1 MFVFGTA
8 GHIDHGKTALI
19 YALTSIDTD
28 RLPEEKE
35 RGMTIDLGFAWMKL
49 PSGEKVGIVDVPG
62 HENLI
67 KNMIAGATGIDAVI
81 LVVDANEGWMPQT
94 EEHFQI
100 IDLLDIKYG
109 IIAITKIDLVDQIRL
124 NFVEKQ
130 IKERLKNTVL
140 FNAPVVKVSTVKNI
154 GIEQIKSTIQN
165 LILRMKPKKDIGK
178 PRLSIDRVFNI
189 KGSGTVVTGTLIGGA
204 LHQGMEAT
212 IFPSYKKIRLRSLQ
226 AYKEKV
232 EKALPGS
239 RLALNL
245 VGTEKKELHRGDII
259 FGTKQ
264 IKAGKNI
271 DVWIQLLPQLKKYS
285 LTNGSELFFF
295 TGTKEVL
302 AKVILNQKKSFKP
315 GETGFVQL
323 RFKEPLATYL
333 GDRFILRIPSPPKTI
348 GGGLIIDPLAHKHHF
363 KDKDIVT
370 LLQKRAKLNLG
381 ELVLIELKKNTL
393 IKKDNFLIN
402 SNYADSEIKEVVES
416 LKKQAEIIVTN
427 SWLIDKNYWQEQ
439 KTKFMNRLNQEY
451 ELYPLQTGFPLKRL
465 SREYELYPLQTGFP
479 LNKFQ
484 SYFYY
489 LKPEIFNKL
498 IGFLINANKIGLE
511 KGIIFLLSRK
521 PKISSQQK
529 VLISKILKILK
540 DNPTN
545 PPNEK
550 TLISQIAGGKEIIDF
565 LIQEGEIVKL
575 SDGILLESKNYDIM
589 KNKLID
595 FLKINDS
602 ISIAQVRE
610 LLGISRKYIIPLLNK
625 LDGEKITQR
634 KENVRILKTKLS

>member
-49 PSGEKVGIVDVPG
+49 PSGENVGIVDVPG

-81 LVVDANEGWMPQT
+81 LVVDVNEGWMPQT

-109 IIAITKIDLVDQIRL
+109 IIAITKIDLVDQTRL

-130 IKERLKNTVL
+130 IKERLKNTTL
-140 FNAPVVKVSTVKNI
+140 FNAPIVKVSTVNNI
-154 GIEQIKSTIQN
+154 GIDQMKLAIQD
-165 LILRMKPKKDIGK
+165 LIPRMKPKRDIGK
-178 PRLSIDRVFNI
+178 QRLSIDRVFNI
-189 KGSGTVVTGTLIGGA
+189 KGSGTVVTGTLIGGT
-204 LHQGMEAT
+204 LHQGMEVT
-212 IFPSYKKIRLRSLQ
+212 IFPSYRKTRIRNLQ
-226 AYKEKV
+226 TYKEKT
-232 EKALPGS
+232 EKAFPGS
-239 RLALNL
+239 RVALNL
-245 VGTEKKELHRGDII
+245 VGIEKNELHRGDIV

-264 IKAGKNI
+264 IKASKNI
-271 DVWIQLLPQLKKYS
+271 DVQIQLLPQLKKYS
-285 LTNGSELFFF
+285 LANRSEVVFF
-295 TGTKEVL
+295 TGTKEIL
-302 AKVILNQKKSFKP
+302 AKIFFPETKPLQP
-315 GETGFVQL
+315 GETGFAQL

-348 GGGLIIDPLAHKHHF
+348 GGGLIVDPLAHKHHF
-363 KDKDIVT
+363 KDKDI
-370 LLQKRAKLNLG
+370 LHFLQTRIKFDLR
-381 ELVLIELKKNTL
+381 ELVLTELKKNIF
-393 IKKDNFLIN
+393 IKKDNLLIN
-402 SNYADSEIKEVVES
+402 SNYADSEIRKVVEL
-416 LKKQAEIIVTN
+416 LKKQGEIITTN
-427 SWLIDKNYWQEQ
+427 SWLIEKNYWQEQ
-439 KTKFMNRLNQEY
+439 IIKFMNKLNQ
-451 ELYPLQTGFPLKRL
+451 
-465 SREYELYPLQTGFP
+465 EYELYPLQTGFP

-489 LKPEIFNKL
+489 LKPEIFNYLIDSLINTDK
-498 IGFLINANKIGLE
+498 IGFK

-521 PKISSQQK
+521 PKISSQQE

-550 TLISQIAGGKEIIDF
+550 KLISQIAGSKEIIDF

-575 SDGILLESKNYDIM
+575 SNGILLESKNYDIM

-595 FLKINDS
+595 FLKRNGS

-625 LDGEKITQR
+625 MDEEKITQR
-634 KENVRILKTKLS
+634 RENVRILKTKLG

>member
-100 IDLLDIKYG
+100 VDLLDIKYG
-109 IIAITKIDLVDQIRL
+109 IIAITKIDLVDQTRL
-124 NFVEKQ
+124 NIVEKQ

-154 GIEQIKSTIQN
+154 GIDQIKSAIQN
-165 LILRMKPKKDIGK
+165 LISQMKPKRDIGK
-178 PRLSIDRVFNI
+178 PRLFIDRVFNI
-189 KGSGTVVTGTLIGGA
+189 KGSGTVVTGTLMGGT
-204 LHQGMEAT
+204 LHQGMEVT
-212 IFPSYKKIRLRSLQ
+212 IFPSYKKTRLRNLQ
-226 AYKEKV
+226 TYKEKV
-232 EKALPGS
+232 EKAFPGS
-239 RLALNL
+239 RVALNL
-245 VGTEKKELHRGDII
+245 VGMEKNELHRGDIV

-264 IKAGKNI
+264 IKASKNI
-271 DVWIQLLPQLKKYS
+271 DVQIQLLPRLKKYS
-285 LTNGSELFFF
+285 LANRSEVLFF
-295 TGTKEVL
+295 TGTKEIL
-302 AKVILNQKKSFKP
+302 AKIFSPETKSFQSD
-315 GETGFVQL
+315 ETGFAQL

-363 KDKDIVT
+363 KDRDA
-370 LLQKRAKLNLG
+370 LHFLQKRIKFDLR
-381 ELVLIELKKNTL
+381 ELVLTELKKNIF
-393 IKKDNFLIN
+393 IKKDNLLIN
-402 SNYADSEIKEVVES
+402 SNYADSEIKEAVEQF
-416 LKKQAEIIVTN
+416 KKQGEIITTN

-439 KTKFMNRLNQEY
+439 KTKFINRLN
-451 ELYPLQTGFPLKRL
+451 
-465 SREYELYPLQTGFP
+465 REYELYPLQAGFP

-489 LKPEIFNKL
+489 LKPEIFNHL
-498 IGFLINANKIGLE
+498 IDSLINSDKIGLK
-511 KGIIFLLSRK
+511 KGIIFLTSRE

-529 VLISKILKILK
+529 VLISKIFKILK
-540 DNPTN
+540 DNPTS

-565 LIQEGEIVKL
+565 LIQEGEIIKL

-595 FLKINDS
+595 FLKINGS

-625 LDGEKITQR
+625 MDEEKITQR
-634 KENVRILKTKLS
+634 KENVRILKAKLG

>member
-100 IDLLDIKYG
+100 VDLLDIKYS
-109 IIAITKIDLVDQIRL
+109 IIVITKIDLVDQTRL

-140 FNAPVVKVSTVKNI
+140 SNAPIVKVSTVKNI
-154 GIEQIKSTIQN
+154 GIDQIKLAIQD
-165 LILRMKPKKDIGK
+165 LIPRMKPKRDIGK
-178 PRLSIDRVFNI
+178 PRLFIDRVFNI
-189 KGSGTVVTGTLIGGA
+189 KGSGTVVTGTLIGGT
-204 LHQGMEAT
+204 LHQGMEVT
-212 IFPSYKKIRLRSLQ
+212 IFPSYKKTRLKSLQ
-226 AYKEKV
+226 TYKEKV
-232 EKALPGS
+232 EKAFPGS
-239 RLALNL
+239 RVALNL
-245 VGTEKKELHRGDII
+245 VGMEKNELHRGDIV
-259 FGTKQ
+259 FETKQ
-264 IKAGKNI
+264 IKASKNI
-271 DVWIQLLPQLKKYS
+271 DVRIQLLPQVKKYS

-295 TGTKEVL
+295 TGTKEIL
-302 AKVILNQKKSFKP
+302 AKVILNQKKYFEP
-315 GETGFVQL
+315 GETGFAQL
-323 RFKEPLATYL
+323 RFRESLATYL

-348 GGGLIIDPLAHKHHF
+348 GGGLIIDPLAYKHHF
-363 KDKDIVT
+363 KHKDVVT
-370 LLQKRAKLNLG
+370 LLQKRAKLDLD
-381 ELVLIELKKNTL
+381 ELVLTELKKNIFIEKNNL
-393 IKKDNFLIN
+393 LNN
-402 SNYADSEIKEVVES
+402 SNYADSEIKEIVES
-416 LKKQAEIIVTN
+416 LKKQAEIIATN
-427 SWLIDKNYWQEQ
+427 SWLIDKNYWQGQ
-439 KTKFMNRLNQEY
+439 KTKFMN
-451 ELYPLQTGFPLKRL
+451 RL
-465 SREYELYPLQTGFP
+465 SREYELYPLQAGFP
-479 LNKFQ
+479 SNKFQ

-489 LKPEIFNKL
+489 LKPEIFNNL
-498 IGFLINANKIGLE
+498 IDSLINTDKIGLK
-511 KGIIFLLSRK
+511 KGIIFLTSRK

-529 VLISKILKILK
+529 ILISKILKILK

-595 FLKINDS
+595 FLKVNGS

-610 LLGISRKYIIPLLNK
+610 LLGLSRKYIIPLLNK
-625 LDGEKITQR
+625 MDEEKITQR
-634 KENVRILKTKLS
+634 KENVRILKTKFE

>member
-35 RGMTIDLGFAWMKL
+35 RGMTIDLGFAWTKL

-100 IDLLDIKYG
+100 VDLLDIKYG
-109 IIAITKIDLVDQIRL
+109 IIAITKIDLVDQTRL
-124 NFVEKQ
+124 NIVEKQ
-130 IKERLKNTVL
+130 IKEKLKNTAL
-140 FNAPVVKVSTVKNI
+140 FNAPIVKISTVKNI
-154 GIEQIKSTIQN
+154 GIDRIKLAIKK
-165 LILRMKPKKDIGK
+165 LIPQMKPKKDIGK
-178 PRLSIDRVFNI
+178 PRLSIDRIFNI
-189 KGSGTVVTGTLIGGA
+189 KGSGTVVTGTLIGGT

-212 IFPSYKKIRLRSLQ
+212 IFPSYKKTRLRSLQ
-226 AYKEKV
+226 SYKEKV
-232 EKALPGS
+232 KKAFPGS
-239 RLALNL
+239 RVALNL

-264 IKAGKNI
+264 IKASKNI
-271 DVWIQLLPQLKKYS
+271 DVQIQLLPQLKKYS
-285 LTNGSELFFF
+285 LANGSELFFF

-302 AKVILNQKKSFKP
+302 AKVILNQKKYLQA
-315 GETGFVQL
+315 GETEFAQL
-323 RFKEPLATYL
+323 RFKEPLVTYL
-333 GDRFILRIPSPPKTI
+333 GDHFILRIPSPPKTI
-348 GGGLIIDPLAHKHHF
+348 GGGLIVDPLAHKHHF
-363 KDKDIVT
+363 KDKNIVT
-370 LLQKRAKLNLG
+370 LLQKRAKLDLG
-381 ELVLIELKKNTL
+381 QLVLTELKKNIF
-393 IKKDNFLIN
+393 IKKNNLLIN
-402 SNYADSEIKEVVES
+402 SNYADSKIMEVVES
-416 LKKQAEIIVTN
+416 LKKQAEIIATN

-439 KTKFMNRLNQEY
+439 KTKFMSRLNQEY
-451 ELYPLQTGFPLKRL
+451 ELYPLQA
-465 SREYELYPLQTGFP
+465 GFP

-489 LKPEIFNKL
+489 LKPEIFNHL
-498 IGFLINANKIGLE
+498 IDSLINSDKIGLK
-511 KGIIFLLSRK
+511 KGIIFLTSRK

-529 VLISKILKILK
+529 VLISKIFKILK
-540 DNPTN
+540 DNPTC

-595 FLKINDS
+595 FLKINGS

-625 LDGEKITQR
+625 MDEEKITQR

>member
-100 IDLLDIKYG
+100 VNLLDIKYG
-109 IIAITKIDLVDQIRL
+109 IIAITKIDLVDQARL
-124 NFVEKQ
+124 DMVEKQ

-140 FNAPVVKVSTVKNI
+140 FNVPIVKVSTIKNI
-154 GIEQIKSTIQN
+154 GIDQTKSAIQD
-165 LILRMKPKKDIGK
+165 LIPRMKPKRDIEK

-189 KGSGTVVTGTLIGGA
+189 KGSGTVVTGTLIGGT
-204 LHQGMEAT
+204 LHQGMEVT
-212 IFPSYKKIRLRSLQ
+212 TFPSYKKTRLRSLQ
-226 AYKEKV
+226 TYKEKV
-232 EKALPGS
+232 EKAFPGS
-239 RLALNL
+239 RVALNL
-245 VGTEKKELHRGDII
+245 VGMEKNELHRGDIV

-264 IKAGKNI
+264 IKSSKNI
-271 DVWIQLLPQLKKYS
+271 DVRIQLLPQLKKYS

-295 TGTKEVL
+295 TGTKEIL
-302 AKVILNQKKSFKP
+302 AKVILNQKKYFEP
-315 GETGFVQL
+315 GETGFAQL
-323 RFKEPLATYL
+323 RFKEPLVTYL

-363 KDKDIVT
+363 KDKNIVT
-370 LLQKRAKLNLG
+370 LLRKREKLDLG
-381 ELVLIELKKNTL
+381 ELVLIELKKNTFV
-393 IKKDNFLIN
+393 KKDNLLIN
-402 SNYADSEIKEVVES
+402 SNYADSEIKKAVES
-416 LKKQAEIIVTN
+416 LKKQGEIIATN

-439 KTKFMNRLNQEY
+439 KTKFM
-451 ELYPLQTGFPLKRL
+451 KRL

-489 LKPEIFNKL
+489 LKPEILNNL
-498 IGFLINANKIGLE
+498 IESLISTDKIGLK
-511 KGIIFLLSRK
+511 KGIIFFLFHK

-529 VLISKILKILK
+529 ILISKILKILK
-540 DNPTN
+540 DNPAN

-550 TLISQIAGGKEIIDF
+550 TLISQITGGKEIIDF
-565 LIQEGEIVKL
+565 LIQEGEITKL
-575 SDGILLESKNYDIM
+575 SDGILLESKNYDII
-589 KNKLID
+589 KSKLID
-595 FLKINDS
+595 FLKMNGS

-625 LDGEKITQR
+625 MDEEKITQR
-634 KENVRILKTKLS
+634 KENVRILKTKLG

>member
-81 LVVDANEGWMPQT
+81 LVIDANEGWMPQT

-100 IDLLDIKYG
+100 VDLLDIKYG
-109 IIAITKIDLVDQIRL
+109 IIAITKIDLVDQSRL

-130 IKERLKNTVL
+130 IKDRLKNTAF
-140 FNAPVVKVSTVKNI
+140 FNAPLVKVSTVKNI
-154 GIEQIKSTIQN
+154 GIDGIKSAIQD
-165 LILRMKPKKDIGK
+165 LIPQMKPKRDIGK

-189 KGSGTVVTGTLIGGA
+189 KGSGTVVTGTLVGGT
-204 LHQGMEAT
+204 LHQGMEVT
-212 IFPSYKKIRLRSLQ
+212 IFPSYKKSRLRSLQ

-232 EKALPGS
+232 EKAFPGS
-239 RLALNL
+239 RVALNL
-245 VGTEKKELHRGDII
+245 VGMEKNELRRGDIV

-264 IKAGKNI
+264 IKASKNI
-271 DVWIQLLPQLKKYS
+271 DARIQLLPQLKKYS
-285 LTNGSELFFF
+285 LTNRTELFFSI
-295 TGTKEVL
+295 GTKEIL
-302 AKVILNQKKSFKP
+302 AKVILRQKEYFKA
-315 GETGFVQL
+315 GETGFAQL
-323 RFKEPLATYL
+323 RFKEPMATYL

-348 GGGLIIDPLAHKHHF
+348 GGGLIVDPLAHKHHF
-363 KDKDIVT
+363 KDKDI
-370 LLQKRAKLNLG
+370 LHFLQRRIKFDLR
-381 ELVLIELKKNTL
+381 ELVLTEVKKNIF
-393 IKKDNFLIN
+393 IKKDNLLIN
-402 SNYADSEIKEVVES
+402 SNYADSEIGEVVEP
-416 LKKQAEIIVTN
+416 LKKQGEIIATN

-439 KTKFMNRLNQEY
+439 KTKFINRLN
-451 ELYPLQTGFPLKRL
+451 
-465 SREYELYPLQTGFP
+465 REYELYPLQTGFP
-479 LNKFQ
+479 SNKFQ
-484 SYFYY
+484 SYFFY
-489 LKPEIFNKL
+489 LKPELFNYL
-498 IGFLINANKIGLE
+498 IDSLINTDKMGLK

-529 VLISKILKILK
+529 ILISKILKILK

-550 TLISQIAGGKEIIDF
+550 TLISQIARGKEIIDF
-565 LIQEGEIVKL
+565 LIQEGEIIKL
-575 SDGILLESKNYDIM
+575 SEGILLESKNYDIM

-595 FLKINDS
+595 FLKINGS

-625 LDGEKITQR
+625 MDEEKITQR
-634 KENVRILKTKLS
+634 KENVRILKTKLG

>member
-35 RGMTIDLGFAWMKL
+35 RGMTIDLGFAWIKL
-49 PSGEKVGIVDVPG
+49 SSGEKVGIVDVPG

-109 IIAITKIDLVDQIRL
+109 IIAITKIDLVDQTRL

-130 IKERLKNTVL
+130 IKERLKKTAL
-140 FNAPVVKVSTVKNI
+140 FNALIAKVSTVNNI
-154 GIEQIKSTIQN
+154 GIDQIKFAIQD
-165 LILRMKPKKDIGK
+165 LISRMKPKRDVGK

-189 KGSGTVVTGTLIGGA
+189 KGSGTVVTGTLIGGT
-204 LHQGMEAT
+204 LHSGMEVT
-212 IFPSYKKIRLRSLQ
+212 IFPSYKKARLRNLQ
-226 AYKEKV
+226 TYKEKT
-232 EKALPGS
+232 EKAFPGS
-239 RLALNL
+239 RVALNL
-245 VGTEKKELHRGDII
+245 AGMGKNELHRGDIV
-259 FGTKQ
+259 FGSKQ
-264 IKAGKNI
+264 IKASKNI
-271 DVWIQLLPQLKKYS
+271 DVQIKLLPQLKKYS
-285 LTNGSELFFF
+285 LTNRSELFFF
-295 TGTKEVL
+295 TGTKETLV
-302 AKVILNQKKSFKP
+302 KVILNQKEYFKS
-315 GETGFVQL
+315 GETGFAQL

-333 GDRFILRIPSPPKTI
+333 GDRFILRTPSPPRTI
-348 GGGLIIDPLAHKHHF
+348 GGGLIVDPLAHKHHF
-363 KDKDIVT
+363 KDKNI
-370 LLQKRAKLNLG
+370 LHFLQKRIKFDLK
-381 ELVLIELKKNTL
+381 ELVFSELKKNIL
-393 IKKDNFLIN
+393 IKKDNLLTN
-402 SNYADSEIKEVVES
+402 SNYADSEIREVVES
-416 LKKQAEIIVTN
+416 LKKQGEIINTN

-439 KTKFMNRLNQEY
+439 KTKFMNKLDQEY
-451 ELYPLQTGFPLKRL
+451 ELYPLQTSFL
-465 SREYELYPLQTGFP
+465 

-489 LKPEIFNKL
+489 LKPEIFNYL
-498 IGFLINANKIGLE
+498 VNSLMNTSKISLE

-529 VLISKILKILK
+529 ILISEILKILK
-540 DNPTN
+540 GSPTN
-545 PPNEK
+545 PPNQK
-550 TLISQIAGGKEIIDF
+550 TLISQIAGSKEIIDF
-565 LIQEGEIVKL
+565 LIQEGEIIKL
-575 SDGILLESKNYDIM
+575 SDGILLESKNYDMM

-595 FLKINDS
+595 FLKLNGS
-602 ISIAQVRE
+602 ISVAQVRE

-625 LDGEKITQR
+625 MDEEKITQR

>member
-35 RGMTIDLGFAWMKL
+35 RGMTIDLGFAWVKL

-154 GIEQIKSTIQN
+154 GIEQIKSAIQN

-232 EKALPGS
+232 KKALPGS
-239 RLALNL
+239 RVALNL

-264 IKAGKNI
+264 IKASKNI
-271 DVWIQLLPQLKKYS
+271 DVRIQLLPQLKKYS

-302 AKVILNQKKSFKP
+302 AKVILNQKKYFDP
-315 GETGFVQL
+315 GETGFAQL
-323 RFKEPLATYL
+323 RFKEPQVTYL

-348 GGGLIIDPLAHKHHF
+348 GGGLIVDPLAHKHHF
-363 KDKDIVT
+363 KDRDA
-370 LLQKRAKLNLG
+370 LHFLQKRIKFDLR
-381 ELVLIELKKNTL
+381 EVVLTELKKNIF
-393 IKKDNFLIN
+393 IKKNNLLIS
-402 SNYADSEIKEVVES
+402 SNYADSKIMEVVES
-416 LKKQAEIIVTN
+416 LKKQAEIIATN

-451 ELYPLQTGFPLKRL
+451 ELYPLQTGFPL
-465 SREYELYPLQTGFP
+465 
-479 LNKFQ
+479 NKFQ

-489 LKPEIFNKL
+489 LKPEIFSNL
-498 IGFLINANKIGLE
+498 ISFLINANKIGLE

-529 VLISKILKILK
+529 ILISKILKILK

-550 TLISQIAGGKEIIDF
+550 ILISQIAGGKEIIDF
-565 LIQEGEIVKL
+565 LIQEGEIIKL
-575 SDGILLESKNYDIM
+575 SEGILLESKNYDIM

-595 FLKINDS
+595 FLKINGS

-625 LDGEKITQR
+625 LDKEKITQR
-634 KENVRILKTKLS
+634 KENVRILKTKLG

>member
-81 LVVDANEGWMPQT
+81 LVIDANEGWMPQT

-100 IDLLDIKYG
+100 VDLLDIKYG
-109 IIAITKIDLVDQIRL
+109 IIAITKIDLVDQSRL

-130 IKERLKNTVL
+130 IKDRLKNTAF
-140 FNAPVVKVSTVKNI
+140 FNAPLVKVSTVKNI
-154 GIEQIKSTIQN
+154 GIDRIKSAIQD
-165 LILRMKPKKDIGK
+165 LIPQMKPKRDIEK

-189 KGSGTVVTGTLIGGA
+189 KGSGTVVTGTLIGGT
-204 LHQGMEAT
+204 LHQGMEVT
-212 IFPSYKKIRLRSLQ
+212 IFPSYKKSRLRSLQ

-232 EKALPGS
+232 EKAFPGS
-239 RLALNL
+239 RVALNL
-245 VGTEKKELHRGDII
+245 VGMEKNELRRGDIV

-264 IKAGKNI
+264 IKASKNI
-271 DVWIQLLPQLKKYS
+271 DARIQLLPQLKKYS
-285 LTNGSELFFF
+285 LTNRTELFFSI
-295 TGTKEVL
+295 GTKEIL
-302 AKVILNQKKSFKP
+302 AKVILRQKEYFKA
-315 GETGFVQL
+315 GETGFAQL
-323 RFKEPLATYL
+323 RFKVPMATYL

-348 GGGLIIDPLAHKHHF
+348 GGGLIVDPLAHKHHF
-363 KDKDIVT
+363 KDKDI
-370 LLQKRAKLNLG
+370 LHFLQRRIKFDLR
-381 ELVLIELKKNTL
+381 ELVLTEVKKNIF
-393 IKKDNFLIN
+393 IKKDNLLIN
-402 SNYADSEIKEVVES
+402 SNYADSEIKEVVEP
-416 LKKQAEIIVTN
+416 LKKQGEIIATN

-439 KTKFMNRLNQEY
+439 KTKFINRLN
-451 ELYPLQTGFPLKRL
+451 
-465 SREYELYPLQTGFP
+465 REYELYPLQTGFP
-479 LNKFQ
+479 SNKFQ

-489 LKPEIFNKL
+489 LKPELFNYL
-498 IGFLINANKIGLE
+498 IDSLINTDKMGLK

-529 VLISKILKILK
+529 ILISKILKILK

-550 TLISQIAGGKEIIDF
+550 TLISQIARGKEIIDF
-565 LIQEGEIVKL
+565 LIQEGEIIKL
-575 SDGILLESKNYDIM
+575 SEGILLESKNYDIM

-595 FLKINDS
+595 FLKINGS

-625 LDGEKITQR
+625 MDEEKITQR
-634 KENVRILKTKLS
+634 KENVRILKTKLG

>member
-67 KNMIAGATGIDAVI
+67 KNMIAGASGIDAVI
-81 LVVDANEGWMPQT
+81 LVIDANEGWMPQT

-100 IDLLDIKYG
+100 VDLLDIKYG
-109 IIAITKIDLVDQIRL
+109 IIAITKIDLVDQTRL
-124 NFVEKQ
+124 NSVEKQ
-130 IKERLKNTVL
+130 IKERLKNTAL
-140 FNAPVVKVSTVKNI
+140 FNAPIVKVSTVKNI
-154 GIEQIKSTIQN
+154 GIDRIKSAIQD
-165 LILRMKPKKDIGK
+165 LIPRMKPKRDIGK

-189 KGSGTVVTGTLIGGA
+189 KGSGTVVTGTLIGGIFR
-204 LHQGMEAT
+204 QGMEVT
-212 IFPSYKKIRLRSLQ
+212 IFPSYKKTRLRSLQ
-226 AYKEKV
+226 TYKEKV
-232 EKALPGS
+232 EKAFPGS
-239 RLALNL
+239 RVALNL
-245 VGTEKKELHRGDII
+245 VGMEKNELHRGDIV

-271 DVWIQLLPQLKKYS
+271 DVRMQLLSKLKKYS
-285 LTNGSELFFF
+285 LTNRSELFFF
-295 TGTKEVL
+295 TGTKEIL
-302 AKVILNQKKSFKP
+302 AKVILNQKKYFEP
-315 GETGFVQL
+315 DEIGFAQL

-348 GGGLIIDPLAHKHHF
+348 GGGLIVDPLAYKHHF
-363 KDKDIVT
+363 KDKDIVN
-370 LLQKRAKLNLG
+370 LLQKRAKLSLG
-381 ELVLIELKKNTL
+381 KLILTELKKVSF
-393 IKKDNFLIN
+393 IKKDDLLIN
-402 SNYADSEIKEVVES
+402 SNYSDSEIRKVVEL
-416 LKKQAEIIVTN
+416 LKKQGELIITN
-427 SWLIDKNYWQEQ
+427 SWLINKNYWQEQ

-451 ELYPLQTGFPLKRL
+451 ELYPLQTGFPL
-465 SREYELYPLQTGFP
+465 
-479 LNKFQ
+479 NKFQ

-489 LKPEIFNKL
+489 LKAEIFNYL
-498 IGFLINANKIGLE
+498 IDSLINTDKIGLK
-511 KGIIFLLSRK
+511 KGVLFLLSRK

-529 VLISKILKILK
+529 VLIFKILKILT

-550 TLISQIAGGKEIIDF
+550 MLISQIAGGKEIIDF
-565 LIQEGEIVKL
+565 LIQEGEIIKL
-575 SDGILLESKNYDIM
+575 SEGILLENKNYDIM

-595 FLKINDS
+595 FLKINGS

-625 LDGEKITQR
+625 MDEEKITQR
-634 KENVRILKTKLS
+634 RENVRILKTKLG

>member
-49 PSGEKVGIVDVPG
+49 PSGEKIGIVDVPG

-81 LVVDANEGWMPQT
+81 LVIDANEGWMPQT

-100 IDLLDIKYG
+100 VELLNIKYG
-109 IIAITKIDLVDQIRL
+109 IIAITKIDLVDQTRL

-130 IKERLKNTVL
+130 IKERLKNTEL
-140 FNAPVVKVSTVKNI
+140 FNAPIVKVSTVKNI
-154 GIEQIKSTIQN
+154 GIDQIKSAIQH
-165 LILRMKPKKDIGK
+165 LIPRMKQKGDIEK

-189 KGSGTVVTGTLIGGA
+189 KGSGTVVTGTLIGGT
-204 LHQGMEAT
+204 LHQGMEVT
-212 IFPSYKKIRLRSLQ
+212 IFPSYKKARLRSLQ
-226 AYKEKV
+226 TYKEKV
-232 EKALPGS
+232 EKAFPGS
-239 RLALNL
+239 RVALNL
-245 VGTEKKELHRGDII
+245 AGMKKNELHRGDIV

-264 IKAGKNI
+264 IKASKNI
-271 DVWIQLLPQLKKYS
+271 DVRIQLLPQLKKYS
-285 LTNGSELFFF
+285 LTNRSELFFF
-295 TGTKEVL
+295 TGTKEIL
-302 AKVILNQKKSFKP
+302 AKVILNQKEYFKP
-315 GETGFVQL
+315 GETGFAQL
-323 RFKEPLATYL
+323 RFKEPLVTYL
-333 GDRFILRIPSPPKTI
+333 GDRFILRIPSPPQTV
-348 GGGLIIDPLAHKHHF
+348 GGGLIVDPLAHKHHF
-363 KDKDIVT
+363 KDKDI
-370 LLQKRAKLNLG
+370 LHFLQTRIKFDLR
-381 ELVLIELKKNTL
+381 ELVLTELEKNIF
-393 IKKDNFLIN
+393 IKKDNLLIN
-402 SNYADSEIKEVVES
+402 SNYADSEIREVVES
-416 LKKQAEIIVTN
+416 LKKQGEIITTN

-451 ELYPLQTGFPLKRL
+451 ELYPLQTGFPL
-465 SREYELYPLQTGFP
+465 
-479 LNKFQ
+479 NKFQ

-489 LKPEIFNKL
+489 LKPEIFNNL
-498 IGFLINANKIGLE
+498 IDFLINTDKIGLQ

-529 VLISKILKILK
+529 ILISKILKILK

-550 TLISQIAGGKEIIDF
+550 KLISQIAGGKEIIDF

-595 FLKINDS
+595 FLIINGS

-625 LDGEKITQR
+625 IDEEKITQR
-634 KENVRILKTKLS
+634 KENVRILKTKLG

>member
-49 PSGEKVGIVDVPG
+49 PSGENVGIVDVPG

-81 LVVDANEGWMPQT
+81 LVIDANEGWMPQT

-109 IIAITKIDLVDQIRL
+109 IIAITKIDLIDQTRL

-130 IKERLKNTVL
+130 IKERLKNTTL
-140 FNAPVVKVSTVKNI
+140 FNAPIVKVSTVNNI
-154 GIEQIKSTIQN
+154 GIDQMKLAIQD
-165 LILRMKPKKDIGK
+165 LIPRMKPKRDIRK

-189 KGSGTVVTGTLIGGA
+189 KGSGTVVTGTLIGGT
-204 LHQGMEAT
+204 LHQGMEIT
-212 IFPSYKKIRLRSLQ
+212 IFPSYRKTRSRNLQ
-226 AYKEKV
+226 TYKEKT
-232 EKALPGS
+232 EKAFPGS
-239 RLALNL
+239 RVALNL
-245 VGTEKKELHRGDII
+245 VGMEKNELHRGDVV

-264 IKAGKNI
+264 IKASKNI
-271 DVWIQLLPQLKKYS
+271 DIQIQLLPQLKKYS
-285 LTNGSELFFF
+285 LVNRSEVVFF
-295 TGTKEVL
+295 TGTKETF
-302 AKVILNQKKSFKP
+302 AKIFFPETKPLKP
-315 GETGFVQL
+315 GETGFAQL

-348 GGGLIIDPLAHKHHF
+348 GGGLIVDPLAHKHHF
-363 KDKDIVT
+363 KDKDI
-370 LLQKRAKLNLG
+370 LHFLQTRIKFDLR
-381 ELVLIELKKNTL
+381 ELVLTELKKNIF
-393 IKKDNFLIN
+393 IKKDNLLIN
-402 SNYADSEIKEVVES
+402 SNYADSEIREVVEL
-416 LKKQAEIIVTN
+416 LKKQGEIITTN
-427 SWLIDKNYWQEQ
+427 SRLIDKNYWQEQ

-451 ELYPLQTGFPLKRL
+451 ELYPLQTGFPL
-465 SREYELYPLQTGFP
+465 
-479 LNKFQ
+479 NKFQ

-489 LKPEIFNKL
+489 LKPEIFNYLVDSLINTDK
-498 IGFLINANKIGLE
+498 IGFK

-521 PKISSQQK
+521 SKISSQQE

-550 TLISQIAGGKEIIDF
+550 KLISQIVGSKEIIDF

-595 FLKINDS
+595 FLKINGS

-625 LDGEKITQR
+625 MDEEKITQR
-634 KENVRILKTKLS
+634 RENVRILKTKLG

>member
-81 LVVDANEGWMPQT
+81 LVVDVNEGWMPQT

-109 IIAITKIDLVDQIRL
+109 IIAITKIDLVDQTRL

-130 IKERLKNTVL
+130 IKERLKNTFL

-154 GIEQIKSTIQN
+154 GIDQIKSAIQD
-165 LILRMKPKKDIGK
+165 LIPRMKPKRDIGK
-178 PRLSIDRVFNI
+178 SRLSIDRVFNI
-189 KGSGTVVTGTLIGGA
+189 KGSGTVVTGTLIGGVFR
-204 LHQGMEAT
+204 QGMEVT
-212 IFPSYKKIRLRSLQ
+212 IFPSYKKTRLRSLQ
-226 AYKEKV
+226 TYKEKV
-232 EKALPGS
+232 EKAFPGS
-239 RLALNL
+239 RVALNL
-245 VGTEKKELHRGDII
+245 VGMEKNELHRGDIV

-264 IKAGKNI
+264 IKASKNI
-271 DVWIQLLPQLKKYS
+271 DVRIQLLPQLKKYS
-285 LTNGSELFFF
+285 LTNRSELFFF
-295 TGTKEVL
+295 IGTKEIL
-302 AKVILNQKKSFKP
+302 AKVILNQKEYFEP
-315 GETGFVQL
+315 GETGFAQL

-348 GGGLIIDPLAHKHHF
+348 GGGLIVDPLAHKRHF
-363 KDKDIVT
+363 KDKDI
-370 LLQKRAKLNLG
+370 LYFLQKRIKFDLR
-381 ELVLIELKKNTL
+381 ELVLTELKKNIF
-393 IKKDNFLIN
+393 IKKDNLLIN
-402 SNYADSEIKEVVES
+402 SNYADSEIREVVES
-416 LKKQAEIIVTN
+416 LKKEGEIITTN
-427 SWLIDKNYWQEQ
+427 SWIIDKNYWQEQ

-451 ELYPLQTGFPLKRL
+451 ELYPLQTGFPL
-465 SREYELYPLQTGFP
+465 
-479 LNKFQ
+479 NKFQ

-489 LKPEIFNKL
+489 LKPEIFNYL
-498 IGFLINANKIGLE
+498 IDSLINTDKIGLK

-529 VLISKILKILK
+529 ILISKILKILK
-540 DNPTN
+540 DDPNN

-550 TLISQIAGGKEIIDF
+550 TLTSQIVGSKEIIDF
-565 LIQEGEIVKL
+565 LIQEGEMVKL

-595 FLKINDS
+595 FLKINGS
-602 ISIAQVRE
+602 ISISQVRE

-625 LDGEKITQR
+625 MDEEKITQR
-634 KENVRILKTKLS
+634 KENVRILKTKLG

>member
-81 LVVDANEGWMPQT
+81 LVIDANEGWMPQT

-100 IDLLDIKYG
+100 VDLLDIKYG
-109 IIAITKIDLVDQIRL
+109 IIAITKIDLVDQTRL

-130 IKERLKNTVL
+130 IKEKLKNTAL
-140 FNAPVVKVSTVKNI
+140 FNAPIVKVSTVKNI
-154 GIEQIKSTIQN
+154 GIDQIKLAIQD
-165 LILRMKPKKDIGK
+165 LIPQMKPKKDIGK
-178 PRLSIDRVFNI
+178 PRLFIDRAFNI
-189 KGSGTVVTGTLIGGA
+189 KGSGTVVTGTLIGGT
-204 LHQGMEAT
+204 LHRGMAVT
-212 IFPSYKKIRLRSLQ
+212 IFPSYKKTRIRNLQ
-226 AYKEKV
+226 TYKETT
-232 EKALPGS
+232 EKAFPGS
-239 RLALNL
+239 RVALNL
-245 VGTEKKELHRGDII
+245 VGMEKNELHRGDIV
-259 FGTKQ
+259 FGIKQ
-264 IKAGKNI
+264 IKASKNI
-271 DVWIQLLPQLKKYS
+271 DVQIQLLPQLKKYS
-285 LTNGSELFFF
+285 LTNRSELFFF
-295 TGTKEVL
+295 TGTKEIL
-302 AKVILNQKKSFKP
+302 AKVILNQKKYFEP
-315 GETGFVQL
+315 GETGFAQL

-363 KDKDIVT
+363 KDKDI
-370 LLQKRAKLNLG
+370 LHFLQKRIKFDLR
-381 ELVLIELKKNTL
+381 ELVLTELKKNIF
-393 IKKDNFLIN
+393 IKKDNLLIN
-402 SNYADSEIKEVVES
+402 SNYTHSEIREVVES
-416 LKKQAEIIVTN
+416 LKKEGEIITTN
-427 SWLIDKNYWQEQ
+427 SWLINKNYWQEQ
-439 KTKFMNRLNQEY
+439 KTKFMNRLSQ
-451 ELYPLQTGFPLKRL
+451 
-465 SREYELYPLQTGFP
+465 EYELYPLQTGFP

-489 LKPEIFNKL
+489 LKPEIFNYL
-498 IGFLINANKIGLE
+498 IDSLINTDKIGLK
-511 KGIIFLLSRK
+511 KGIVFFLSRK
-521 PKISSQQK
+521 PKISLQQK

-550 TLISQIAGGKEIIDF
+550 TLISQIAGSKEIINF

-575 SDGILLESKNYDIM
+575 SDGILLESKNYVIM

-595 FLKINDS
+595 FLKINGS

-625 LDGEKITQR
+625 MDEEKITQR
-634 KENVRILKTKLS
+634 KENVRILKTKLG

>member
-49 PSGEKVGIVDVPG
+49 PSGENVGIVDVPG

-81 LVVDANEGWMPQT
+81 LVIDVNEGWMPQT

-109 IIAITKIDLVDQIRL
+109 IIAITKIDLVDQTRL

-130 IKERLKNTVL
+130 IKERLKNTTL
-140 FNAPVVKVSTVKNI
+140 FNAPIVKVSTVNNI
-154 GIEQIKSTIQN
+154 GIDQMKLAIQD
-165 LILRMKPKKDIGK
+165 LIPRMKPKGDIGK

-204 LHQGMEAT
+204 LYKGMEVT
-212 IFPSYKKIRLRSLQ
+212 IFPSYKKTRLRNLQ
-226 AYKEKV
+226 TYKETT
-232 EKALPGS
+232 EKAFPGS
-239 RLALNL
+239 RVALNL
-245 VGTEKKELHRGDII
+245 VGMEKNELHRGDIV

-264 IKAGKNI
+264 IKASKNI
-271 DVWIQLLPQLKKYS
+271 DVQIQLLPQLKKYS
-285 LTNGSELFFF
+285 LTNRSELFFF
-295 TGTKEVL
+295 IGTKETF
-302 AKVILNQKKSFKP
+302 AKIFFPETKPLKP

-323 RFKEPLATYL
+323 RFKEPLAAYL

-348 GGGLIIDPLAHKHHF
+348 GGGLIVDPLAHKHHF
-363 KDKDIVT
+363 RDKDIVN
-370 LLQKRAKLNLG
+370 LLQKRAKLDLG
-381 ELVLIELKKNTL
+381 ELILTELKKVNF
-393 IKKDNFLIN
+393 IKKDNLLIN
-402 SNYADSEIKEVVES
+402 SNYADSEIREVVES
-416 LKKQAEIIVTN
+416 LKKQGEIITTN

-451 ELYPLQTGFPLKRL
+451 ELYPLQTGFPL
-465 SREYELYPLQTGFP
+465 
-479 LNKFQ
+479 NKFQ

-489 LKPEIFNKL
+489 LKPEIFNNL
-498 IGFLINANKIGLE
+498 IDFLINTSKIGLK

-529 VLISKILKILK
+529 ILISKILKILK
-540 DNPTN
+540 DDPNN

-550 TLISQIAGGKEIIDF
+550 TLTSQISGGKEIIDF

-595 FLKINDS
+595 FLKINGS

-610 LLGISRKYIIPLLNK
+610 LLGISRKYIIPLLNRM
-625 LDGEKITQR
+625 DEEKITQR
-634 KENVRILKTKLS
+634 KENVRILKTKLG

>member
-35 RGMTIDLGFAWMKL
+35 RGMTIDLGFAWIKL
-49 PSGEKVGIVDVPG
+49 PSGETVGIVDVPG

-109 IIAITKIDLVDQIRL
+109 IIAITKIDLADQTRI

-130 IKERLKNTVL
+130 IKERLNNTP
-140 FNAPVVKVSTVKNI
+140 FSNAPTVKVSTVNNL
-154 GIEQIKSTIQN
+154 GIDQIKLAIQD
-165 LILRMKPKKDIGK
+165 LIPRMKPKRDIGK
-178 PRLSIDRVFNI
+178 PRLPIDRVFNI
-189 KGSGTVVTGTLIGGA
+189 KGSGTVVTGTLIGGT
-204 LHQGMEAT
+204 LHQGMEVT
-212 IFPSYKKIRLRSLQ
+212 IFPSYKKTRLRNLQ
-226 AYKEKV
+226 TYKEKT
-232 EKALPGS
+232 EKVFPGS
-239 RLALNL
+239 RAALNL
-245 VGTEKKELHRGDII
+245 VGIKKNELHRGDIV

-264 IKAGKNI
+264 IKASKNI
-271 DVWIQLLPQLKKYS
+271 DVQIQLLPQLKKYS
-285 LTNGSELFFF
+285 LTNRSELFFF
-295 TGTKEVL
+295 TGTKETLV
-302 AKVILNQKKSFKP
+302 KVILNQKEYFKP
-315 GETGFVQL
+315 GETGFAQL
-323 RFKEPLATYL
+323 RFNEPLATYL

-348 GGGLIIDPLAHKHHF
+348 GGGLIVDPLAHKRHF
-363 KDKDIVT
+363 KDKDA
-370 LLQKRAKLNLG
+370 LHFLQKRIKFDLR
-381 ELVLIELKKNTL
+381 ELALTELEKNAL
-393 IKKDNFLIN
+393 IKKDSLLTN
-402 SNYADSEIKEVVES
+402 SNYADSEIREVVES
-416 LKKQAEIIVTN
+416 MKKQGEIITTH
-427 SWLIDKNYWQEQ
+427 SWLIEKNYWQVQ
-439 KTKFMNRLNQEY
+439 IIKFMNRLDQEY
-451 ELYPLQTGFPLKRL
+451 ELYPLQ
-465 SREYELYPLQTGFP
+465 SGFP

-489 LKPEIFNKL
+489 LKPEIFNNL
-498 IGFLINANKIGLE
+498 IDFLINTSKIGLE
-511 KGIIFLLSRK
+511 KGIMFLLSRK

-529 VLISKILKILK
+529 IIISKILKILK

-550 TLISQIAGGKEIIDF
+550 TLISQIAGSKEIIDF
-565 LIQEGEIVKL
+565 LIQEGEIIKL

-595 FLKINDS
+595 FLKINGS

-610 LLGISRKYIIPLLNK
+610 LLEISRKYIIPLLNK
-625 LDGEKITQR
+625 MDEEKITQR
-634 KENVRILKTKLS
+634 KENVRILKTKLG